1 MFVELCCFFFFVV
14 MRSAPSTTRT
24 YTLFPFTTLFRADRL
39 RPACSRV
46 EQTFRPAPGGAGE
59 QPPLVEAMGAV
70 VPELDH
76 VRHNPIAR
84 PVRWPGH
91 GLAFE
96 PLSLLLERSE
106 EHTSDLQSLMRIS
119 YAVFCLKQNTKH
131 VAKT

>member
-1 MFVELCCFFFFVV
+1 
-14 MRSAPSTTRT
+14 MRISDWSSDVCSSDLPH
-24 YTLFPFTTLFRADRL
+24 DRL

-96 PLSLLLERSE
+96 PLSLLLEPALEQRERKS
-106 EHTSDLQSLMRIS
+106 TR
-119 YAVFCLKQNTKH
+119 LKSSH
-131 VAKT
+131 